1 MMTQEFRLPDLGEGI
16 HEAEIIDV
24 CVSAGQAVR
33 EDESILQVETDKAV
47 VDTTWKV
54 SCNLLNLRKQ
64 FTEGFFSAVFVS
76 P

>member
-1 MMTQEFRLPDLGEGI
+1 MMESEVMGNYHASFGE
-16 HEAEIIDV
+16 
-24 CVSAGQAVR
+24 R
-33 EDESILQVETDKAV
+33 
-47 VDTTWKV
+47 DTTWKV

>member
-1 MMTQEFRLPDLGEGI
+1 MPWYNHGTVTIPSPLTRWTRMFTALSRDWSIFQQIFAE
-16 HEAEIIDV
+16 HWEAF
-24 CVSAGQAVR
+24 QY
-33 EDESILQVETDKAV
+33 
-47 VDTTWKV
+47 TTWKV